1 MLRDLLNVESLSAA
15 DQFKTK
21 VRELGKEGCKAYKI
35 LMSESIDNIIKS
47 IKDGSP
53 VGVSN
58 GHFKLKFGT
67 ACWIIE
73 DGAGTERIIGLIDV
87 PGTSDEHDAYRSE
100 MAGLYGI
107 GKAVNILEAIGKI
120 EVGKIEVGKI
130 EVGCDG
136 LSALNRCFK
145 AGHDEIS

>member
-1 MLRDLLNVESLSAA
+1 
-15 DQFKTK
+15 
-21 VRELGKEGCKAYKI
+21 
-35 LMSESIDNIIKS
+35 MSELIDNIIKS
-47 IKDGSP
+47 IKDGSA
-53 VGVSN
+53 VGVSD
-58 GHFKLKFGT
+58 GSFKLKFGT

-100 MAGLYGI
+100 LAGLYGI
-107 GKAVNILEAIGKI
+107 CKVIYILEELGRIDG
-120 EVGKIEVGKI
+120 GKI

-145 AGHDEIS
+145 ASHDDISSRQSHFDILSGIH